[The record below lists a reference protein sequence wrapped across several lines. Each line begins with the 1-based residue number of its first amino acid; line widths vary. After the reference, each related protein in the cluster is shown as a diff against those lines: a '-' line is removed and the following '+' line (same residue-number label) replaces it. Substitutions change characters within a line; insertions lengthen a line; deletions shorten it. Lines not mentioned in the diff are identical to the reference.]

1 MLLCRSGR
9 HVGHRRTFDS
19 IVCDLREANSHFLG
33 GDMRQDIIDLYD
45 EYTHER
51 LDRRVFMDQL
61 AKLAGGTTAAAA
73 LVPLLKAN
81 YASAAIVPAD
91 DERLTI
97 EEVSFLGAEG
107 DVQGYLARPADA
119 SGPLPGVVVIHEN
132 RGLNPH
138 IEDVARRVALEG
150 FVALAPDFLSPAGGT
165 PEDEDQA
172 REMIGGL
179 DDAQTLENAV
189 AAVNFL
195 AENEASNGSVGVVG
209 FCWGG
214 GLVNRVAV
222 AAPAPLGAAVA
233 FYGRQPPAE
242 DAASIEAPLMLHYA
256 GLDER
261 INAGIPAYE
270 EALKANDVDHTIH
283 MYDGVNHAFHNDTS
297 EARYDQTAA
306 ELAWQRTIEFFKE
319 HLAG

>member
-1 MLLCRSGR
+1 MLARKR
-9 HVGHRRTFDS
+9 ADARRQ
-19 IVCDLREANSHFLG
+19 ANSYFSG
-33 GDMRQDIIDLYD
+33 GNMRQDIIKLYD

-81 YASAAIVPAD
+81 YASAAIVPGD
-91 DERLTI
+91 DARLTI
-97 EEVSFLGAEG
+97 EEVSFPGAGG

-138 IEDVARRVALEG
+138 TEDVARRVALEG

-165 PEDEDQA
+165 PADEDQA

-179 DDAQTLENAV
+179 DAAQTLDNALAAVSFV
-189 AAVNFL
+189 AA
-195 AENEASNGSVGVVG
+195 NEASNGNVGVGG

-214 GLVNRVAV
+214 ALANAVAV
-222 AAPAPLGAAVA
+222 SAPEQLGAAVA
-233 FYGRQPPAE
+233 FYGRQPAAE
-242 DAASIEAPLMLHYA
+242 EVAGIQAPVMLHYA

-270 EALKANDVDHTIH
+270 EALKANGVDHTIH

-306 ELAWQRTIEFFKE
+306 ELAWQRTIDFFKQ

>member
-1 MLLCRSGR
+1 
-9 HVGHRRTFDS
+9 
-19 IVCDLREANSHFLG
+19 
-33 GDMRQDIIDLYD
+33 MRQDIIKLYD

-61 AKLAGGTTAAAA
+61 AKLAGGTTAAVA
-73 LVPLLKAN
+73 LVPLLRAN
-81 YASAAIVPAD
+81 YARAAIVPAD
-91 DERLTI
+91 DARLTI
-97 EEVSFLGAEG
+97 EEVTFPGAGG
-107 DVQGYLARPADA
+107 DVRGYLARPADA

-138 IEDVARRVALEG
+138 TEDVARRVALEG

-172 REMIGGL
+172 REMISGL
-179 DDAQTLENAV
+179 DAAQTLENAL
-189 AAVNFL
+189 AAVSFV
-195 AENEASNGSVGVVG
+195 ADNEASNGNVGVVG

-214 GLVNRVAV
+214 ALTNAVAV
-222 AAPAPLGAAVA
+222 SAPEQLGAAVA
-233 FYGRQPPAE
+233 FYGRQPAAAE
-242 DAASIEAPLMLHYA
+242 VANIQAAVMLHYA

-306 ELAWQRTIEFFKE
+306 ELAWQRTIDFFKQ
-319 HLAG
+319 HLAS

>member
-1 MLLCRSGR
+1 
-9 HVGHRRTFDS
+9 
-19 IVCDLREANSHFLG
+19 
-33 GDMRQDIIDLYD
+33 MRQDIINLYD

-73 LVPLLKAN
+73 LVPMLKAN
-81 YASAAIVPAD
+81 YAHAAIVPAD
-91 DERLTI
+91 DPRLTI
-97 EEVSFLGAEG
+97 EEVSFAGADG
-107 DVQGYLARPADA
+107 DVQGYLVRPADA

-138 IEDVARRVALEG
+138 IEDVTRRIALEG
-150 FVALAPDFLSPAGGT
+150 FVALAPDFLSPAGRT
-165 PEDEDQA
+165 PDDEDQA
-172 REMIGGL
+172 REMIGAL
-179 DDAQTLENAV
+179 DPGQTLDNAL
-189 AAVNFL
+189 AAVDYL
-195 AENEASNGSVGVVG
+195 ATNEATNGNVGVVG

-214 GLVNRVAV
+214 GMVNQVAV
-222 AAPAPLGAAVA
+222 AAPENLGAAVA
-233 FYGRQPPAE
+233 YYGRQPKAE
-242 DAASIEAPLMLHYA
+242 EVANIKAPIMLHYA

-270 EALKANDVDHTIH
+270 EALKANGIDYTIY
-283 MYDGVNHAFHNDTS
+283 MYDGVNHAFNNDTS

-306 ELAWQRTIEFFKE
+306 ELAWQRTIDFFKQ

>member
-1 MLLCRSGR
+1 
-9 HVGHRRTFDS
+9 
-19 IVCDLREANSHFLG
+19 
-33 GDMRQDIIDLYD
+33 MRQDIIALYD

-73 LVPLLKAN
+73 LVPILKAN

-91 DERLTI
+91 DARLTI
-97 EEVSFLGAEG
+97 EEVSFPGAGG

-165 PEDEDQA
+165 PDDEDQA
-172 REMIGGL
+172 RQMIGAL
-179 DDAQTLENAV
+179 DDAQTLDNAL
-189 AAVNFL
+189 AAVSFL
-195 AENEASNGSVGVVG
+195 AENEASNGNVGVVG

-214 GLVNRVAV
+214 GLVNEVAV
-222 AAPAPLGAAVA
+222 SAPDHLGAAVA
-233 FYGRQPPAE
+233 FYGRQPAAE
-242 DAASIEAPLMLHYA
+242 EVASIQAPVLLHYA
-256 GLDER
+256 GLDDR
-261 INAGIPAYE
+261 INAGVPGFE
-270 EALKANDVDHTIH
+270 EALKQNGKTYTLHR
-283 MYDGVNHAFHNDTS
+283 YEGVNHAFHNDTGT
-297 EARYDQTAA
+297 RYDAA
-306 ELAWQRTIEFFKE
+306 QASKAWVATIEWFRKY
-319 HLAG
+319 LV

>member
-1 MLLCRSGR
+1 MLLRATAPRVAGAPSHRLR
-9 HVGHRRTFDS
+9 HPGVRPTGT
-19 IVCDLREANSHFLG
+19 ILG
-33 GDMRQDIIDLYD
+33 GTMRQDIINLYD

-73 LVPLLKAN
+73 LVPILKAN
-81 YASAAIVPAD
+81 YARAAIVPAD
-91 DERLTI
+91 DPRLTI
-97 EEVSFLGAEG
+97 EEVSFAGAGG
-107 DVQGYLARPADA
+107 DVQAYLVRPADA

-138 IEDVARRVALEG
+138 IQDVARRVALEG

-165 PEDEDQA
+165 PDDEDQA
-172 REMIGGL
+172 REMIGAL
-179 DDAQTLENAV
+179 DAAQTLDNAL
-189 AAVNFL
+189 AAVDFL
-195 AENEASNGSVGVVG
+195 ATNEATNGNVGVVG

-214 GLVNRVAV
+214 GMVNQVAV
-222 AAPAPLGAAVA
+222 AAPENLGAAVA
-233 FYGRQPPAE
+233 YYGRQPAAE
-242 DAASIEAPLMLHYA
+242 DVPNIKAPTMLHYA

-270 EALKANDVDHTIH
+270 EALKANGIDYTIY
-283 MYDGVNHAFHNDTS
+283 MYDGVNHAFNNDTS

-306 ELAWQRTIEFFKE
+306 ELAWQRTIDFFKQ